1 MSIYIVA
8 SILALIIALASYIF
22 ISQSIEKKRVQ
33 RQRVHMALQ
42 TKRRNFVHMING
54 FPPGFLTSD
63 LLSLI
68 YRALIDSCEQ
78 LRLLD
83 PKDQQHQDDV
93 TLFTNQM
100 AALPKSAPAQR
111 VRFDNPQQMKDVRQN
126 LQELQRFVV
135 QQESARIINKVQADS
150 YIDQIKRVNLQM
162 GVDSYIYLAKQAQ
175 QIGKLKLALHYFGLA
190 KKLLVSENASRAYD
204 KQISQ
209 LDLLICKL
217 EEQAQV
223 QKEPETGEQDPAASE
238 KEWESF
244 ATPEDS
250 WKKKQ
255 MYD

>member
-1 MSIYIVA
+1 MSIYIVV

-42 TKRRNFVHMING
+42 TKRRNFMHMING

-78 LRLLD
+78 LRVLA
-83 PKDQQHQDDV
+83 PKDQQYQDDV

-100 AALPKSAPAQR
+100 AALPKNAAAQR
-111 VRFDNPQQMKDVRQN
+111 VRLDNPQQMKDVRQN
-126 LQELQRFVV
+126 LQELQRFVI
-135 QQESARIINKVQADS
+135 QQESLKVINKVQADS

-190 KKLLVSENASRAYD
+190 KKLLAGENASRAYD
-204 KQISQ
+204 KQIGQ
-209 LDLLICKL
+209 LDVLISKL
-217 EEQAQV
+217 EEQAQIH
-223 QKEPETGEQDPAASE
+223 KEPEAAEHDPATAE
-238 KEWESF
+238 KEWENF
-244 ATPEDS
+244 AAPEDS

-255 MYD
+255 IYD